1 MWPIRSACSASVINQ
16 LLQSST
22 IVIPAVFLWTTT
34 FSMSYY
40 IFIKWSEFILQKNNN
55 KKKERNWISTKK
67 NFESIYHYSL
77 WNFSLVTSLQWR
89 YDSRNN
95 AQNAGKWTGMQAVF
109 LQRGKDVLHQLRDQ
123 MKVLLPVF
131 FITCVHI
138 CLKNTACKMN
148 AVFSY
153 DGLQVWQNSILLLNS
168 QTHPEVSL
176 ELFPV
181 STSTF
186 QIF

>member
-1 MWPIRSACSASVINQ
+1 MKETR
-16 LLQSST
+16 
-22 IVIPAVFLWTTT
+22 
-34 FSMSYY
+34 
-40 IFIKWSEFILQKNNN
+40 
-55 KKKERNWISTKK
+55 KKERKKLNFHQK

-95 AQNAGKWTGMQAVF
+95 AQDAGKWTGMQAVF

-131 FITCVHI
+131 FITWVHI

-153 DGLQVWQNSILLLNS
+153 DGLQVWQNSVLLLNS